1 MNKKVYENYLET
13 SVYTDV
19 GIYKEFILSLP
30 DDISSGS
37 DNINS
42 LYMPTSV

>member
-1 MNKKVYENYLET
+1 MNEEMLQYYMET

-30 DDISSGS
+30 NLWILAMRAKVLWNTG
-37 DNINS
+37 
-42 LYMPTSV
+42 